1 MEHYER
7 SKYEA
12 QLDVRYGQCWNHL
25 NERLFGRLDLLFGAI
40 TLFGGSAIA
49 VTVTAD
55 HKMAVAVLGGVV
67 AVSAIV
73 ERLVGATEKRL
84 DHREMKKR
92 FADLDARSGAMS
104 LEDIDAELR
113 RLQADGP
120 TGVRG
125 LDVPA
130 YNANMRTNGR
140 PEIQLR
146 VGVWN
151 WLTAALA

>member
-12 QLDVRYGQCWNHL
+12 QLDVRYGQCWNRL
-25 NERLFGRLDLLFGAI
+25 NERLFGRIDLLFGAI

-55 HKMAVAVLGGVV
+55 HKAAAAWVGGIV

-84 DHREMKKR
+84 EHREMKKR
-92 FADLDARSGAMS
+92 FADLDARSGALS
-104 LEDIDAELR
+104 QEEIDAELR
-113 RLQADGP
+113 LLQADGP
-120 TGVRG
+120 CGIRG

-130 YNANMRTNGR
+130 YNANLRTNGR
-140 PEIQLR
+140 LEAKLP
-146 VGVWN
+146 VSFWN
-151 WLTAALA
+151 WLCAVLA